1 MIKDLRNFQH
11 LIYEKGDTIFRAG
24 EAGNHAYVINS
35 GLIKVYHLEQGQQKI
50 VGYMKPGQVLG
61 EMAIITGEP
70 RAATAEAEERT
81 EILVVDDGV
90 MKNIVGRCLPLVKSL
105 MEQFIHRIRDT
116 DQRIQ
121 AGEFDRSADRCH
133 KIEGILREIK
143 DSTDAGLTNSG
154 LDPLAREMLTKIN
167 GSCASVLKES

>member
-11 LIYEKGDTIFRAG
+11 LTFEKGETIFKAG
-24 EAGNHAYVINS
+24 ETGSHAYVINS
-35 GLIKVYHLEQGQQKI
+35 GLIKVYHFEKGQKK
-50 VGYMKPGQVLG
+50 VLGYMKPGQVLG

-70 RAATAEAEERT
+70 RAANAEAVERT

-90 MKNIVGRCLPLVKSL
+90 MKNIVSRCLPLVRSL

-121 AGEFDRSADRCH
+121 AGEFDFSAERCH
-133 KIEGILREIK
+133 KMETTLREIMATSEK
-143 DSTDAGLTNSG
+143 SLSDSS
-154 LDPLAREMLTKIN
+154 LDPKARTCLAKIN
-167 GSCASVLKES
+167 GSCLSVLDD